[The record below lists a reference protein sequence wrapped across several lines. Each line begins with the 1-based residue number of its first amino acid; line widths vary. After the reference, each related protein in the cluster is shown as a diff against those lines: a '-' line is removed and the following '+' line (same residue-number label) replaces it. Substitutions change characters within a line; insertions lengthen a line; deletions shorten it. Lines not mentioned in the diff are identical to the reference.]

1 MMYNPFPMA
10 KLVIKLN
17 NEVVKEHPLEQGV
30 IFGRETGDVVLK
42 NPAVSAKHARIAIEK
57 THFILHD
64 LKSTNG
70 TFVNKGRITS
80 QELHHG
86 DIINI
91 GKFEI
96 LFINEEEA
104 KTSSDFFGTAEVAGM
119 TVMINSEEMMK
130 QQKAKEEEAKRKS
143 EAAQLLVI
151 MDQSASGSGRLV
163 FHKLDKET
171 TLLGSGDGADI
182 KTPGIT
188 IGSIAAAITRRAGKY
203 SMKPMGG
210 FTKPKLNGE
219 KLTGEKDL
227 KNRDRIELGQY
238 QFEFRI

>member
-1 MMYNPFPMA
+1 MA
-10 KLVIKLN
+10 KVIIKLN
-17 NEVVKEHPLEQGV
+17 NEVVKEQPLDQGTV
-30 IFGRETGDVVLK
+30 FGRELGDVVLK
-42 NPAVSAKHARIAIEK
+42 NPAVSAKHARIAVEK
-57 THFILHD
+57 NHFILHD

-104 KTSSDFFGTAEVAGM
+104 KTASDFFGAAEVAGM
-119 TVMINSEEMMK
+119 TVMINSDEMMK
-130 QQKAKEEEAKRKS
+130 QQKAKEEEMKRKS
-143 EAAQLLVI
+143 EAAQLFVI
-151 MDQSASGSGRLV
+151 ADQNASSSGRLV
-163 FHKLDKET
+163 FHKLDKEM

-188 IGSIAAAITRRAGKY
+188 IGAIAAAITRRGGKY
-203 SMKPMGG
+203 GIKPMGG

-219 KLTGEKDL
+219 KLSGEKDL
-227 KNRDRIELGQY
+227 KNKDRIELGQY

>member
-1 MMYNPFPMA
+1 MA

-17 NEVVKEHPLEQGV
+17 NEVVKEHPLTQGV
-30 IFGRETGDVVLK
+30 VFGREAGDIILK
-42 NPAVSAKHARIAIEK
+42 NPAVSGKHARIAMEK
-57 THFILHD
+57 NHFILHD

-86 DIINI
+86 DTINI

-96 LFINEEEA
+96 LFVNEDEA
-104 KTSSDFFGTAEVAGM
+104 KTASDFFGAAEIAGM

-130 QQKAKEEEAKRKS
+130 QQKAKEEEMKRKS
-143 EAAQLLVI
+143 DAAQLLVI
-151 MDQSASGSGRLV
+151 TDQNAGGSGRLV

-171 TLLGSGDGADI
+171 TLLGSGEGADI

-188 IGSIAAAITRRAGKY
+188 IGAVAAAITRRAGKY
-203 SMKPMGG
+203 SIKPMGG

-219 KLTGEKDL
+219 KLSGKRDL
-227 KNRDRIELGQY
+227 KPKDRIELGNY